1 MRFNVVFNQTDQKL
15 PVKFGS
21 MDKGFDAS
29 FEGFQCVTANPDI
42 EYYTGSY
49 EITPKVDVQTMPTAH
64 KFMTDDVTVKA
75 IPIFD
80 VSNDA
85 GGNTIFIA
93 SEV

>member
-1 MRFNVVFNQTDQKL
+1 MQFRVNFKQSVQKL
-15 PVKFGS
+15 PVEFK
-21 MDKGFDAS
+21 DI
-29 FEGFQCVTANPDI
+29 QIVTDNSAVDRY
-42 EYYTGSY
+42 EGSY
-49 EITPKVDVQTMPTAH
+49 EITPKVDAQTMPTAQ